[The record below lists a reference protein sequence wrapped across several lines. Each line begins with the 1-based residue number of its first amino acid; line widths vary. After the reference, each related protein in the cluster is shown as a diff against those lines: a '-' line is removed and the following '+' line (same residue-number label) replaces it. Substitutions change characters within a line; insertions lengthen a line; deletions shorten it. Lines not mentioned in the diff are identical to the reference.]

1 MKLIRFKS
9 LSFNQKDAIKYF
21 DCNEGDI
28 KSTSFPTGANLKQNH
43 KFIINKVYLY
53 NLTIFIVIVFIKI
66 R

>member
-28 KSTSFPTGANLKQNH
+28 KSTSFPTEAIYLKQNH
-43 KFIINKVYLY
+43 KFIIKKSLP
-53 NLTIFIVIVFIKI
+53 L
-66 R
+66 